1 MRTAYFLGA
10 GASYSLLPNFPLSR
24 DLTIE
29 RLLDRRNYAQ
39 ESYMAIES
47 QERGPDVITELR
59 EAVASGR
66 LPAEILG
73 ARLEDV
79 LDRLP
84 PAEGVPGLRERV
96 LYLVMK
102 RLTLTVDGSLGA
114 LSSLLWNAQRAGDL
128 FLTTNYDTLL
138 EWELGLMG
146 AGFQWSPLDAV
157 GPDARYWLDWGVPA
171 SLEPPLDGRDARAKQ
186 ILGAAWASLP
196 ILKLHGSVSWSGCPT
211 CNLYDLDPLF
221 KDGATDSIGGWLACK
236 RCQRLRQPV
245 FVPPVHRKDV
255 ASHPVIRAIW
265 DRAQGELRRTNRIV
279 FAGFSLDPSDTAVR
293 SLLEETNGPNLQAV
307 VVVDPAAEGE
317 IGDRFRALY
326 GSKVSLRSESWA
338 AFLESHRPIHTA

>member
-29 RLLDRRNYAQ
+29 KLLDRRNYAQ

-47 QERGPDVITELR
+47 PERGPDVISELR
-59 EAVASGR
+59 AAVASGR

-79 LDRLP
+79 LGRLP
-84 PAEGVPGLRERV
+84 PAEDVPGLRERV
-96 LYLVMK
+96 LFLVMK

-146 AGFQWSPLDAV
+146 AGFQWSPSDAA
-157 GPDARYWLDWGVPA
+157 GPDALYWLDWGVPEG
-171 SLEPPLDGRDARAKQ
+171 LEPPLDGRDARARQ
-186 ILGAAWASLP
+186 ILGAAWGSLS
-196 ILKLHGSVSWSGCPT
+196 ILKLHGSVSGSGCPA

-236 RCQRLRQPV
+236 RCHRLRRPI

-265 DRAQGELRRTNRIV
+265 ERAQGELRRTNRLV

-293 SLLEETNGPNLQAV
+293 SLLEDTNGANLQTI

-326 GSKVSLRSESWA
+326 GGKVSLRSESWA
-338 AFLESHRPIHTA
+338 TFLESQRPIHPS